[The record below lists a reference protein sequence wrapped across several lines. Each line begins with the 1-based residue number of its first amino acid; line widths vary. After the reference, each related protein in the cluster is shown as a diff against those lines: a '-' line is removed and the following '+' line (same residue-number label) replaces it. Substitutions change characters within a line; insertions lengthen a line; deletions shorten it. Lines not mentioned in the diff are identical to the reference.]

1 MKFLRT
7 PILKNFCIRLLLN
20 WLYEV
25 IVWNF
30 ISGVHLKSSSV
41 ILQRCQWLSNQ
52 SFKQNLWH
60 VLSIHLTPMLSCEP
74 RFPMFIN
81 RHYTKVLGLFG
92 KRCNN
97 VLCVIWLDRNYCRW
111 NLQRQHLNQ
120 YIKFIYIE
128 NVVVLHREWLVLFV
142 LLLWHFQKL
151 NLTGGFLIFLFML
164 TGIEIFVCS
173 AGCTSLIVWCWII
186 KLGGILFTLDT
197 HSLSFVNHLADY
209 QKTSKVQKTYGRSL
223 SITSE
228 NQLKKAALVSLQ
240 VWFWCVDNKAL

>member
-1 MKFLRT
+1 MFLKILQYSRENASMKFLRT

-186 KLGGILFTLDT
+186 KLGAFCLLWIPIVWVLWTIWQIIRRQARF
-197 HSLSFVNHLADY
+197 
-209 QKTSKVQKTYGRSL
+209 
-223 SITSE
+223 
-228 NQLKKAALVSLQ
+228 KKLMAEVYPSQ
-240 VWFWCVDNKAL
+240 VKIS